1 MPTPS
6 ETLARSIT
14 RSANG
19 HAYATIR
26 LLVDR
31 HRVDDAFRA
40 YGYFRW
46 VDDRLDLGDLDRR
59 QAQEFLARQHSLI
72 AAAYRGESMEVAEP
86 EEGMLQDLV
95 AHDPKPGTG
104 LALYIRHM
112 MDVMAFDAGRRG
124 RPISATEL
132 ESYTR
137 SLAVAVTEALHYFI
151 GGETMAVQS
160 PDRYMG
166 ATGAHIGHML
176 RDTQEDVARGYFN
189 IPLEVLQQRGLSP
202 EKTDSPGYRDW
213 IRERVERAVR
223 CLRLSRLYF
232 AQVPSLRC
240 RVAGLAYGIRFEH
253 VLDTIQH
260 QGYVLRPERP
270 GGGKAGRTVATFLEA
285 WATAWRPSRAISAT
299 RQLTEAAAAD
309 PPRAGRAR

>member
-1 MPTPS
+1 MSTPS

-31 HRVDDAFRA
+31 HRIDDAFRA

-72 AAAYRGESMEVAEP
+72 AAAYRGESIAVAEP
-86 EEGMLQDLV
+86 QEEMLSDLV
-95 AHDPKPGTG
+95 SHDPRPGSG

-124 RPISATEL
+124 RLISAAEL
-132 ESYTR
+132 ESYTH
-137 SLAVAVTEALHYFI
+137 SLAVAVTEGLHYFI
-151 GGETMAVQS
+151 DGETRAARS
-160 PDRYMG
+160 PARYMG

-176 RDTQEDVARGYFN
+176 RDTQEDVTRGYFN
-189 IPLEVLQQRGLSP
+189 IPLEVLQQRCLSP
-202 EKTDSPGYRDW
+202 DQTDSPGYRDW
-213 IRERVERAVR
+213 TRERVERAVH
-223 CLRLSRLYF
+223 CLRLSRVYF
-232 AQVPSLRC
+232 AHVPSLRC
-240 RVAGLAYGIRFEH
+240 RVAGLAYGIRFERL
-253 VLDTIQH
+253 LDTIRQ
-260 QGYVLRPERP
+260 QGYILRAEPAR
-270 GGGKAGRTVATFLEA
+270 GRQAGRTVATFLEA
-285 WATAWRPSRAISAT
+285 WAAAWRPSQQVSAPW
-299 RQLTEAAAAD
+299 QMTEARAGD
-309 PPRAGRAR
+309 HPRGGRAR